1 MSEEE
6 RILRGAIMRSMAHI
20 HAELDLIAGSDR
32 PLEERANLSKPLRR
46 ELAELNQKLWG
57 GEIGRRD

>member
-1 MSEEE
+1 MSREP
-6 RILRGAIMRSMAHI
+6 RSRGAIMRRMASI
-20 HAELDLIAGSDR
+20 HAELDSIAHSDR

-57 GEIGRRD
+57 DQIRRRD